1 MTAMIILYLASAPV
15 LEELSSGRTEH
26 PTRKP
31 ANGAIL
37 MYILDRAIEDSSP
50 AFHLLR

>member
-26 PTRKP
+26 STRKP

-37 MYILDRAIEDSSP
+37 MCTPDRTIENSSP
-50 AFHLLR
+50 AFRLLP

>member
-1 MTAMIILYLASAPV
+1 MTAMIILYLASALV

-26 PTRKP
+26 STQKP

-37 MYILDRAIEDSSP
+37 MCLLDRAIEDSSP
-50 AFHLLR
+50 AFRFLR